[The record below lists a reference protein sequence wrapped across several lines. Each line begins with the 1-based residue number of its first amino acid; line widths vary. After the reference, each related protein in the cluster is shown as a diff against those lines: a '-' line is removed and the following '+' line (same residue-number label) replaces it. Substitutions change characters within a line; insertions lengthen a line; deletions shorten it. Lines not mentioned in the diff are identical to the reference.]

1 MLKNILK
8 KVLVLGL
15 ISSSSA
21 YAHTAIMS
29 CFDNGDGTMACEGG
43 FSDGSSA
50 SGVLIYLKQNDKR
63 ILESRMNED
72 SEFTFTKPKGDYTVN
87 FDAGKGHLVTIK
99 GEDISE

>member
-1 MLKNILK
+1 MFKKIL
-8 KVLVLGL
+8 LLGSL
-15 ISSSSA
+15 LSSSV

-29 CFDNGDGTMACEGG
+29 CFDNGDDTIVCEGG

-50 SGVLIYLKQNDKR
+50 SGVLMYLKQKDKR

-72 SEFTFTKPKGDYTVN
+72 SEFAFTKPKGEYTIH